1 MKTYYVDFDGWLK
14 IKANSKEEAEAEFS
28 HLYYQW
34 EKICEAAG
42 ASNNFGSINIE
53 PAENN

>member
-1 MKTYYVDFDGWLK
+1 MKSYNVDFDGWLK
-14 IKANSKEEAEAEFS
+14 IKANSEEEAEAEFS

-42 ASNNFGSINIE
+42 ARPYFCAMNIE
-53 PAENN
+53 PAKNN

>member
-1 MKTYYVDFDGWLK
+1 MKSYYIDFDGWLK

-42 ASNNFGSINIE
+42 ASNNFGTMNIE

>member
-1 MKTYYVDFDGWLK
+1 MKTYYVDFDSWLK
-14 IKANSKEEAEAEFS
+14 IKANSEEEAEAEFS

-42 ASNNFGSINIE
+42 ARPYFCAMNIE
-53 PAENN
+53 PAKNN

>member
-1 MKTYYVDFDGWLK
+1 MKSYYVDFDGWLK
-14 IKANSKEEAEAEFS
+14 IKANSEEEAEAEFS

-34 EKICEAAG
+34 EKICQAAG
-42 ASNNFGSINIE
+42 ADNNFGSMNIE